1 MYMPRKIDKFLANW
15 KSEQDR
21 KPLIVKGSRQVG
33 KTESIRHFVA
43 DNYDSFIEINFVE
56 EPKYTMITSDG
67 YKTDDI
73 IKTFRSLIRPGNSST
88 AKLSYFLMK
97 YRVFWISLQVLNSSS
112 RTVVSM

>member
-1 MYMPRKIDKFLANW
+1 MYMPRKIDKFLADW
-15 KSEQDR
+15 KSEQNR

-33 KTESIRHFVA
+33 KTESIRHFAA

-73 IKTFRSLIRPGNSST
+73 IKNIYKKHL
-88 AKLSYFLMK
+88 AH
-97 YRVFWISLQVLNSSS
+97 
-112 RTVVSM
+112 